1 MITNPSITKIQVVA
15 PAGLVTGGPESLH
28 NLVYQIGKF
37 GVASEIV
44 YFPFARQYEV
54 TKGYERYTKRAHD
67 IDDNSSTLIVLPE
80 TLCMLGFSIKHAK
93 VAIWW
98 LSVDH
103 FLQTKYYSFRDYLR
117 YLRLAVRRH
126 RPYGGVKSLKK
137 FIHFSK
143 STYDEEFLSKNQIA
157 YMRLTGPISE
167 DFLTHTPK
175 FEQRKNVILFN
186 PKKGKEVTE
195 RLKNNF
201 KQFTFL
207 PLSNMNNAALI
218 NAYSSSKLYI
228 DFGNHPGKER
238 MPREAT
244 LLGCCIITGVLG
256 SAQNDTDISIPKQFK
271 INPEDKYFLNK
282 FEQCVNRVFDEFETT
297 SNLYDHYRNSIK
309 IEPILQKE
317 DLHNIFINLS
327 IEKPVKAN

>member
-1 MITNPSITKIQVVA
+1 MLFDSSITKIQVVA
-15 PAGLVTGGPESLH
+15 PTGLVTGGPESLH

-37 GVASEIV
+37 GLNSEIV
-44 YFPFARQYEV
+44 YFPFGRQYEV
-54 TKGYERYTKRAHD
+54 TKGYERYTKHAHD
-67 IDDNSSTLIVLPE
+67 IDDISSALIVLPE
-80 TLCMLGFSIKHAK
+80 TLCMLGFTIKHAR

-103 FLQTKYYSFRDYLR
+103 FTQTKYYSFRDYFR
-117 YLRLAVRRH
+117 YLRLAVRRQ

-137 FIHFSK
+137 FIHLSK
-143 STYDEEFLSKNQIA
+143 STYDEEFLAKNQIE

-167 DFLTHTPK
+167 DFLTHIPK
-175 FEQRKNVILFN
+175 HQERKNVILFN
-186 PKKGKEVTE
+186 PKKGKDITDL
-195 RLKNNF
+195 LKNNF

-207 PLSNMNNAALI
+207 PLSNMSNSALM

-256 SAQNDTDISIPKQFK
+256 SSQNDTDIPIPKEFK
-271 INPEDKYFLNK
+271 INSNDEDFLNK
-282 FEQCVNRVFDEFETT
+282 FEQCVSRVFYDFETT
-297 SNLYDHYRNSIK
+297 SRLYDHYRNTIK
-309 IEPILQKE
+309 TEPIHQLE
-317 DLHNIFINLS
+317 DLHNIFTNLS
-327 IEKPVKAN
+327 LNKQLLK

>member
-1 MITNPSITKIQVVA
+1 MLSNSSITKIQVVA
-15 PAGLVTGGPESLH
+15 PAGLITGGPESLH
-28 NLVYQIGKF
+28 NLVYQIGKI
-37 GVASEIV
+37 GMTSEIV
-44 YFPFARQYEV
+44 YFPFGHQYEV
-54 TKGYERYTKRAHD
+54 TKGYERYTNNAHD

-103 FLQTKYYSFRDYLR
+103 FTQTKYYSFRDYFR

-143 STYDEEFLSKNQIA
+143 STYDEEFLVQNQID

-167 DFLTHTPK
+167 DFIARTPK
-175 FEQRKNVILFN
+175 FQERKNVILFN
-186 PKKGKEVTE
+186 PKKGKDIIDH
-195 RLKNNF
+195 LKTNF

-207 PLSNMNNAALI
+207 PLSNMSNVALM

-238 MPREAT
+238 MPREAA
-244 LLGCCIITGVLG
+244 LLGCCVITGILG
-256 SAQNDTDISIPKQFK
+256 SAQNDFDIPIPKDFK
-271 INPEDKYFLNK
+271 INSNDEDFLNK
-282 FEQCVNRVFDEFETT
+282 FEHCVSRVFNDFETT
-297 SNLYDHYRNSIK
+297 SGLFEYYRNSIK
-309 IEPILQKE
+309 TEPEQQLKDLYRIL
-317 DLHNIFINLS
+317 DSPSLM
-327 IEKPVKAN
+327 

>member
-1 MITNPSITKIQVVA
+1 MPLQSLLVGIQTT
-15 PAGLVTGGPESLH
+15 LTTGGPESLH
-28 NLVYQIGKF
+28 NLVYQIGKI
-37 GVASEIV
+37 GMASEIV
-44 YFPFARQYEV
+44 YFPFGRHFEV
-54 TKGYERYTKRAHD
+54 TKGYERYTKNAHD

-103 FLQTKYYSFRDYLR
+103 FTQRKYYSFRDYFR

-143 STYDEEFLSKNQIA
+143 STYDEEFLIQNQIE

-167 DFLTHTPK
+167 DFIARTPK
-175 FEQRKNVILFN
+175 FQERENVILFN
-186 PKKGKEVTE
+186 PKKGKDITDY
-195 RLKNNF
+195 LKNNF

-207 PLSNMNNAALI
+207 PLSNMNYAALM

-238 MPREAT
+238 MPREAA
-244 LLGCCIITGVLG
+244 LLGCCVITGILG
-256 SAQNDTDISIPKQFK
+256 SAQNDFDIPIPKDFK
-271 INPEDKYFLNK
+271 INSNDEDFLNK
-282 FEQCVNRVFDEFETT
+282 FEHCVSRVFNEFETT
-297 SNLYDHYRNSIK
+297 SGLFEYYRNSIK
-309 IEPILQKE
+309 TEPEQQLKDLYKIL
-317 DLHNIFINLS
+317 DSPSLM
-327 IEKPVKAN
+327 